1 MWLDR
6 LQKSNCLYG
15 ILLRVRDLKQN
26 PGGGGVIP
34 YISHLGIVNSRLS
47 NTPIIRTAAKFP
59 GKNKLQTFDLNKF
72 PLLRTLAN
80 EDSKF
85 EVPKL
90 SAIKGRLTVILT

>member
-15 ILLRVRDLKQN
+15 VLVRVRDLKRN
-26 PGGGGVIP
+26 PGGGVLP
-34 YISHLGIVNSRLS
+34 YISHLGLVNSRLA

-59 GKNKLQTFDLNKF
+59 GKNKFQTFDLNKLL
-72 PLLRTLAN
+72 LLRTLPN
-80 EDSKF
+80 EDTNLSIM
-85 EVPKL
+85 